1 MGRVGS
7 GRVGSGVDKMCVDD
21 RMTSRPVARRVR
33 VCACVCILAWMG
45 VSCVEYGSGAMTC
58 AWRDTWRTCNIYI

>member
-21 RMTSRPVARRVR
+21 VTPSGTP
-33 VCACVCILAWMG
+33 CACVRVYVYSRGW
-45 VSCVEYGSGAMTC
+45 VFRV
-58 AWRDTWRTCNIYI
+58 